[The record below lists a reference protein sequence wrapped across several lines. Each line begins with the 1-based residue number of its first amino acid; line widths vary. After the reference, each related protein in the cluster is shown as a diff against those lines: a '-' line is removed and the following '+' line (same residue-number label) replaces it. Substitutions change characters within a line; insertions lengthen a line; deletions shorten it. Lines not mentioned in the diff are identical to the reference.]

1 MKTYLEKFEV
11 TSQWAFERYEAIRH
25 TLPTANFPKKSI
37 WVDGLADLAK
47 DFDVFLLDAFG
58 VLNLG
63 QTAIK
68 SAPAAVHTLQ
78 SAGKRVMVLTNGA
91 SLPANETQI
100 KLKQLGFKFALENI
114 VASRDALCHGLTE
127 SFPRAQDTTLWGV
140 MARPDSQLDTLPID
154 SIALANDI
162 KLFDKVSGFILLGAS
177 CWTEHQQCLLMQSL
191 LQNPRPVWVGNP
203 DLVAPNEHRFS
214 LEPGYFAHQLS
225 PINGVTLHFFG
236 KPFSNIYQL
245 ACAGLESIPK
255 QRILMVG
262 DTLHT
267 DILGG
272 AAHGVKTALVTD
284 HGLFAKHDVSP
295 YITQSGIVP
304 DYIMASP

>member
-1 MKTYLEKFEV
+1 MKTYPETIEV

-25 TLPTANFPKKSI
+25 TLPTANFPKKST

-68 SAPAAVHTLQ
+68 SAPAAVGTLQ

-91 SLPANETQI
+91 SLPATETQI

-177 CWTEHQQCLLMQSL
+177 YWTEHQQRLLMQSL

-203 DLVAPNEHRFS
+203 DLVAPNEHHFS

-225 PINGVTLHFFG
+225 LINGVTLHFFG

-245 ACAGLESIPK
+245 ACAHLKSIPK
-255 QRILMVG
+255 QRIIMVG

-272 AAHGVKTALVTD
+272 AAYGVKTALVTG
-284 HGLFAKHDVSP
+284 HGLFAKQDVSP